1 MTKQVVLKGMRIT
14 VVHSY
19 YRESSISGEN
29 LAVDMQIA
37 SLKAA
42 GATVDVVARRTDEL
56 SSRRLY
62 GVESWIRVATE
73 KDFGG
78 DPLPPCESPNHIL
91 LVHNLFP
98 NFGIDSVISWQGP
111 VIAVMH
117 NFRTF
122 CANGLLLRDG
132 KFCDKCIDGNSIGA
146 FQYGCYKESRI
157 ASIPLAITTRGGA
170 RRNPLLTRADRIICQ
185 STRAERL
192 FVQSGADPS
201 KIAMIPGFTPKPVSA
216 VTDNSKSDR
225 WVFVGRLSREKGLLD
240 LVREWPAS
248 IPLDVIGEGEE
259 EASVLKTKAHS
270 VSLLGRKKHDEVMST
285 LGSYR
290 GLVFPG
296 VCSEGAHPM
305 VVREALSLGVP
316 VLAAKGSGAADL
328 IESSGGGLTY
338 QPGQSELGSKIEHI
352 DSNFEV
358 FSAHALKSF
367 TDVLAENVWITKIRT
382 IVDDACQHRNSS

>member
-1 MTKQVVLKGMRIT
+1 MGIT

-56 SSRRLY
+56 SRRRLY
-62 GVESWIRVATE
+62 AAESWVRVASE
-73 KDFGG
+73 RDFGG
-78 DPLPPCESPNHIL
+78 DPLPPCENDNHIL

-98 NFGIDSVISWQGP
+98 NFGIDSVLGWQGP
-111 VIAVMH
+111 VVAVMH

-146 FQYGCYKESRI
+146 IEYGCYKESRI

-201 KIAMIPGFTPKPVSA
+201 KISMIPGFTPEPVSA

-225 WVFVGRLSREKGLLD
+225 WVFVGRLSPEKGLLN
-240 LVREWPAS
+240 LVRDWPAGVR
-248 IPLDVIGEGEE
+248 LNVIGEGEE
-259 EASVLKTKAHS
+259 KASVFKAKPDS
-270 VSLLGRKKHDEVMST
+270 VALLGQKTHEEVMGT
-285 LGSYR
+285 LGGYR
-290 GLVFPG
+290 GLVYPG
-296 VCSEGAHPM
+296 VYSEGAYPM
-305 VVREALSLGVP
+305 VVREALARGVP
-316 VLAAKGSGAADL
+316 VLAAEGSSAADL
-328 IESSGGGLTY
+328 IQSTDGGLTY
-338 QPGQSELGSKIEHI
+338 RPGESELDAKITQIDLNHEH
-352 DSNFEV
+352 
-358 FSAHALKSF
+358 FSARAFGSF
-367 TDVLAENVWITKIRT
+367 TNILAENVWTTKMRT
-382 IVDDACQHRNSS
+382 AFDFACQHRSSI